1 MALNLTELQA
11 ITDFYIESTDNDIY
25 FKSNVLLYK
34 LLSKGKTIPGGKKI
48 QAVLEY
54 GKGNTGS
61 FGANTKLP
69 LSKKE
74 IFNAAF
80 FRWAAYYAGITID
93 LDDQRQNNGD
103 LAIVNMVN
111 GKIKNAQKGI
121 RQEMGEDIYLA
132 ASDDTKLNGL
142 GDLFNT
148 DTSVPYGEIANDDME
163 KWVANVITTAEPI
176 SFTVMQKIRRA
187 ASIDDNSAGKPNL
200 YMTTEDLKDAFEAS
214 LQVQARYS
222 DVKLVDAGF
231 DNILFGGMPVVSDN
245 KQSAGIVDALNT
257 RFLDVET
264 HKDYNFTKPVWS
276 SPIDQPDTKVSFI
289 KWSGQLIC
297 RNRAAHAR
305 HTNLTAS

>member
-1 MALNLTELQA
+1 MALTLTELQA

-80 FRWAAYYAGITID
+80 FRWAAYFAGITID
-93 LDDQRQNNGD
+93 LDDQRQNTGD

-132 ASDDTKLNGL
+132 AADDTKLNGL
-142 GDLFNT
+142 GDLFNVT
-148 DTSVPYGEIANDDME
+148 TSVPYGEIANDDMD
-163 KWVANVITTAEPI
+163 KWAANVITTSEPI

-187 ASIDDNSAGKPNL
+187 ASIDDNTAGKPNL

-257 RFLDVET
+257 RFLDVDS
-264 HKDYNFTKPVWS
+264 HKDYNFTKPTWA
-276 SPIDQPDTKVSFI
+276 SPIDQPDTKVAFI
-289 KWSGQLIC
+289 KWSGQMVC

-305 HTNLTAS
+305 HTGLTTS